1 MNTSNAAA
9 SYNSVRNHSGL
20 GDSSPHRLI
29 EMLFD
34 GLVERITQAKG
45 AMQYKN
51 YELKGKKI
59 NSAIA
64 IVSGLRESLDKDQG
78 GEIAENLDA
87 LYIYI
92 TKILSQGNI
101 ENESK
106 YLDEALEL
114 VGNVHEAWK
123 QIAS

>member
-1 MNTSNAAA
+1 
-9 SYNSVRNHSGL
+9 
-20 GDSSPHRLI
+20 
-29 EMLFD
+29 MLFD

-51 YELKGKKI
+51 HELKGKKI

-64 IVSGLRESLDKDQG
+64 IVSGLRESLDKEQG
-78 GEIAENLDA
+78 GELAENLDG

-101 ENESK
+101 ENEPK

-114 VGNVHEAWK
+114 IGNVHSAWK